1 MKSNCIKDCHAAFG
15 EYIKNNRVRKGLSQS
30 DVAGKLEV
38 SQPYYSRIEAGKR
51 DVDLAFAF
59 KICDVIGVDMRDFIN
74 KYM

>member
-1 MKSNCIKDCHAAFG
+1 MKSNCTKDCHEAFG
-15 EYIKNNRVRKGLSQS
+15 EYIKSNRVKKGLSQC